1 MKWNCL
7 DGQKV
12 EESGREQES
21 DDAPKAKPAA
31 GDCHDIDVDPCRY
44 SLSSID
50 IGVRPIDI

>member
-1 MKWNCL
+1 M
-7 DGQKV
+7 

-21 DDAPKAKPAA
+21 DDAPKAKPA

-44 SLSSID
+44 SLSPID

>member
-21 DDAPKAKPAA
+21 DDAPKAKPA

-44 SLSSID
+44 SLSPID